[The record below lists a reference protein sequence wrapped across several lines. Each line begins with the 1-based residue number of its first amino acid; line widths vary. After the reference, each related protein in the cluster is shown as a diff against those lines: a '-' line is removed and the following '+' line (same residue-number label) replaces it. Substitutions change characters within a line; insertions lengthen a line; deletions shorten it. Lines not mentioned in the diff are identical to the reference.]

1 MQTASNVIVDLE
13 QVGVRYE
20 GGVQALENI
29 SLQIYQKDLVGI
41 IGPNGAGKSTLLSVI
56 LGLVKPTTGDVRLF
70 GTPISSDGLRRVGYV
85 PQKAQPRDVN
95 FPSTVYETVLMG
107 RVPKARLLHRLGKE
121 DHQKVKE
128 VLERLELDDL
138 KDRRIGLLSGG
149 QSQRVFLAKALVSD
163 PELLILDEPTSG
175 VDAPSRK
182 EFYDT
187 LGKLNQESGVTLI
200 LSSHDIGIVT
210 TLAKRV
216 VCLNRTLF
224 FCGDTSEFAESSVL
238 AKAYDH
244 PIELVRHHDHA

>member
-1 MQTASNVIVDLE
+1 MRTASSVIVDIE
-13 QVGVRYE
+13 QVGVQYE

-56 LGLVKPTTGDVRLF
+56 LGLVKPTTGTVRLF
-70 GTPISSDGLRRVGYV
+70 DNRISNDALRRVGYV
-85 PQKAQPRDVN
+85 PQKAQPRDIN

-107 RVPKARLLHRLGKE
+107 RVSKAGLLHRLGKE
-121 DHQKVKE
+121 DHRKVRS
-128 VLERLELDDL
+128 VLERLELYDL

-182 EFYDT
+182 EFYDI
-187 LGKLNQESGVTLI
+187 LGRLNHESGVTLI

-210 TLAKRV
+210 TLANRV
-216 VCLNRTLF
+216 VCINRTLF
-224 FCGDTSEFAESSVL
+224 FCGDTREFADSSIL